1 METSAVEVVFDP
13 LDTVRPE
20 EAEELIA
27 ELRAVGVDAEAT
39 GVDGRGVVG
48 TVTVVALVTLAT
60 TTVSGL
66 CVVVAFMHRVFEVG
80 VVVDGSRTP
89 PRVRKDP
96 TLPRGSV
103 LTISRDGEST
113 LTRNVS
119 AQLLTELMQHVLGRR
134 PKG

>member
-1 METSAVEVVFDP
+1 METSAVEVTFDP

-20 EAEELIA
+20 EAAELIA
-27 ELRAVGVDAEAT
+27 ELQAVGVDAEASD
-39 GVDGRGVVG
+39 VDGRGVVG

-89 PRVRKDP
+89 PRVKKDP
-96 TLPRGSV
+96 ALPRGSV
-103 LTISRDGEST
+103 LTISPEGEST
-113 LTRNVS
+113 LTHNVS
-119 AQLLTELMQHVLGRR
+119 GEALTQLMQGVLGRK
-134 PKG
+134 PQG